1 MPNPVP
7 VLLCA
12 RSGVREKIPFCFQV
26 TAADSLEG
34 IWLCKGSALRCA
46 PSSWY
51 FGFQCRNPEI
61 HGANE
66 CVPAPSSSSPSPRP
80 LLRLQRVGEV
90 RIREKARRRGVTC
103 RVHFFLFNYALGC
116 HEPRGGVS
124 RGWLRAW
131 AACWEGEKFTGLG
144 DICCH
149 PSEGLSPVGLIFK
162 AVRSQDVSS
171 ALLGTGLLG

>member
-12 RSGVREKIPFCFQV
+12 RSGVRKKIPFCFQV

-61 HGANE
+61 HGVNE

-103 RVHFFLFNYALGC
+103 HVYISFCIIMLWAATSHVAACPAGGC
-116 HEPRGGVS
+116 VPEPRAG
-124 RGWLRAW
+124 
-131 AACWEGEKFTGLG
+131 K
-144 DICCH
+144 
-149 PSEGLSPVGLIFK
+149 
-162 AVRSQDVSS
+162 VRSSPGSVTF
-171 ALLGTGLLG
+171 AVTPRRV

>member
-1 MPNPVP
+1 MRPQQLVFWVP
-7 VLLCA
+7 VQKSRNPRCERVRA
-12 RSGVREKIPFCFQV
+12 RSLLFLTFPSASPE
-26 TAADSLEG
+26 AAAGWGGEDQG
-34 IWLCKGSALRCA
+34 KG
-46 PSSWY
+46 
-51 FGFQCRNPEI
+51 QE
-61 HGANE
+61 
-66 CVPAPSSSSPSPRP
+66 
-80 LLRLQRVGEV
+80 
-90 RIREKARRRGVTC
+90 ARGNMSC
-103 RVHFFLFNYALGC
+103 VHFFLYNYALGC